1 MGKLFYLIG
10 KSAVGKDSIA
20 QSLLADESL
29 ELGRVVHYATCP
41 IRDGEEEGREYHFIT
56 AERAD
61 ELEKTGLVIESRE
74 YMTVYGPWRYML
86 VNDGQLDLSRQ
97 DYISTGTIESYTKV
111 REFYGDCAVVPV
123 YIWVE
128 TGERLERALRRERTH
143 KDPKYAEMCRRFL
156 SDEQDFCDENL
167 KKAGLMNA
175 DGSVRNAFEND
186 IREECIE
193 RVKNFI
199 IEVKAQ
205 N

>member
-29 ELGRVVHYATCP
+29 ELGRVVHYATRP

-61 ELEKTGLVIESRE
+61 ELEKTGRVIESRE

-97 DYISTGTIESYTKV
+97 DYISTGTIESYMKV

-199 IEVKAQ
+199 IGVKAQ